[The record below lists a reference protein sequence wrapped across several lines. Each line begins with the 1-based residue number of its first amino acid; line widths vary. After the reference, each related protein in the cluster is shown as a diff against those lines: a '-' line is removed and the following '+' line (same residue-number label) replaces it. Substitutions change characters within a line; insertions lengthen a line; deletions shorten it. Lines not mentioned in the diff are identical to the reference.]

1 MKILVIVRQTPDT
14 EAKITSNSAGNGIE
28 SNELKWILNPFDEF
42 AVEEAVKIKEDNWSR
57 SCCFRNRSR

>member
-28 SNELKWILNPFDEF
+28 SNELKWLSLIH
-42 AVEEAVKIKEDNWSR
+42 I
-57 SCCFRNRSR
+57 